1 MTDPT
6 EALMLQFL
14 AFVPDGGRSY
24 GEVMEAWR
32 TSCPRMTIWED
43 ALIEEL
49 VRIEHLDGTARTQSR
64 VILTARGRA
73 RLADQTEVALAPLVS
88 ASEIVSARALRAGGG
103 IR

>member
-6 EALMLQFL
+6 EALMVQFL
-14 AFVPDGGRSY
+14 AFLADGGRSY

-49 VRIEHLDGTARTQSR
+49 VRIEHLEGVARTQSR
-64 VILTARGRA
+64 VSLTARGRA
-73 RLADQTEVALAPLVS
+73 RLA
-88 ASEIVSARALRAGGG
+88 GGNG
-103 IR
+103 IGEAKFVMTSGRMA